1 MPLRP
6 ALTQTAVT
14 PPKTWLALWAGL
26 ATLPPLLAL
35 RTLLALGALVGAGA
49 LGTPAA
55 WAQPGPP
62 VVVTATPL
70 SRSVAQWDEYTGRFE
85 AIARVELRPRVSGYI
100 QEVHFTDGA
109 DVHAGDLLFT
119 IDQRPF
125 QLAVQS
131 AQADLEK
138 AQAQVVLATVSY
150 QRAAAL
156 VKTAATPVQE
166 VDQRKADLD
175 TARAQE
181 MAAEAALRTAQLNL
195 EWSEVRAP
203 IAGRVSDRR
212 VDPGNLVSGG
222 QSDAT
227 LLTTIVALDPIY
239 FIFDGSEADY
249 IRYQRL
255 NVQGQRMSSR
265 NAPNPVEVRLADETG
280 WPHRGVMNFVDN
292 EMNAHSGTIRGRAI
306 LPNKDHFLTPGTFG
320 RLRLYGGSLQALLVP
335 DQAISSD
342 QAAKIVM
349 VVGADNKIVAKQ
361 VELGGLALGLR
372 VVLSGLASGDHVVIK
387 GLANPFVRPGAVVN
401 PQPGEITPVETN
413 QAAAG

>member
-49 LGTPAA
+49 LGAPAA